1 MNDFWNDRFGTKEYA
16 YGEAP
21 NSFIKQELAKLKPG
35 RILFPAEGEG
45 RNAVYAATLGWDV
58 TAFDPSL
65 AGKKKAELLAAKHNT
80 QIDYQILGYENVNFP
95 VEHFDCI
102 VLVFAHM
109 PPAKRNE
116 YHKKLT
122 SFLKPGGKLI
132 LEGFSKEQ
140 IKNNTGGPQ
149 NLAMLFSKQELQ
161 NDFSEFSE
169 KYISETETVLN
180 EGPYHQ
186 GTASVIR
193 VVGIKRLIKFY

>member
-1 MNDFWNDRFGTKEYA
+1 MNNFWNDRFGTKEYA
-16 YGEAP
+16 YGESP
-21 NSFIKQELAKLKPG
+21 NSFIKQELSKLKPG
-35 RILFPAEGEG
+35 KILFPAEGEG

-58 TAFDPSL
+58 TAFDPSIE
-65 AGKKKAELLAAKHNT
+65 GKKKAELLAAKHNT
-80 QIDYQILGYENVNFP
+80 QIDYQISDYEKVNFAL
-95 VEHFDCI
+95 EKFDCI

-109 PPAKRNE
+109 PPTKRNE

-122 SFLKPGGKLI
+122 SFLQPGGKLI

-140 IKNNTGGPQ
+140 INKNTGGPK

-161 NDFSEFSE
+161 SDFSEFSE
-169 KYISETETVLN
+169 LNISEIETILN

-193 VVGIKRLIKFY
+193 VIGIK